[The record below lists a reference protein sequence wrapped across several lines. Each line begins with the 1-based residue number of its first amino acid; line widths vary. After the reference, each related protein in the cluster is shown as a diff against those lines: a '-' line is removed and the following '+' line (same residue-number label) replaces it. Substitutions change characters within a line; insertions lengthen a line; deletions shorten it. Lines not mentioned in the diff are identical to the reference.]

1 METGYEILNKK
12 LDEFISKYYKNQL
25 IKGSIY
31 GISLI
36 LVFYFTAVSLEYFGR
51 FNSLTR
57 GILFYTFCLSTLYV
71 LIKLILSPLLQLYKM
86 GNIISYNQ
94 AAKIIGNH
102 FFEVQDKL
110 LNVLQLKELSENLNF
125 QKHELL
131 IAGINQKIAELKPI
145 PFASAINFKENIKY
159 SRYLGGVL
167 FLLLLFALLL
177 PSFYTD
183 STLRLLK
190 YNEYFEIPSPFKFSI
205 QPTQLKTPRNTD
217 FDLQIQIGGDAIP
230 DKAYIDYDGTRIIL
244 EKESKTT
251 FFHSF
256 KNVQKNTSFR
266 IYADGFFSKEYLLE
280 VLPNPLLLDFTIKAT
295 YPKYTG
301 KQNETL
307 KNIGDIIVPE
317 GTKLKWEFNT
327 RDAENC
333 FFIFADSSI
342 KINPSNNSGLFEF
355 GTTGIKNFTYALTTS
370 NNLIHSKDTV
380 YYTASVIPDLHP
392 SIDLEEKMDSLN
404 KNYIYFKGLI
414 KDDYGFSALLFKYR
428 FITKE
433 GKTVEE
439 KFVSTP
445 IRFNKSSTQEPFF
458 HVLNINDFE
467 IKPGDEL
474 EYFFE
479 VWDNDAVN
487 GSKYA
492 RSSKAVYKS
501 LSIDEL
507 KKESEQK
514 STEIKQELE
523 SSINQVKKIQRELE
537 SLNKSLSNKK
547 QASWE
552 DKQKIENLLKM
563 QLNLQKNMENIQQKN
578 NNKNELRNKAEELDP
593 ALLEKQEKLQ
603 ELFDKLMTDE
613 MKELFKKLEEMLDKI
628 DKNQL
633 QQELEKMSLNNEDL
647 KKELDRSLE
656 LFKKLE
662 VEQKLEDLL
671 DKLNT
676 LNKEQQQLAKETEQ
690 SKGKNQEELKNKQDE
705 LNKQFEELRKEIDEL
720 EKMNNELEKPNK
732 LENTDKQEQEIENE
746 MQNSQQQLENNKN
759 KKASDAQKSAAEKM
773 EKLAEKMQESLSAM
787 QGGGQQQAED
797 LNKLREILEN
807 LIQLSFDQENLM
819 KQVKTTNTKDPNYV
833 KLTQKQKRIKDD
845 TKVIEDSLYALSKR
859 VIQLEADINREI
871 AEINMNITKA
881 INELAERNKE
891 NAQSRQQ
898 FAMTGFNNL
907 ALLIDEAVQ
916 AMQQQMA
923 QQIPGQGSCNKPGAS
938 GKPKPGNAS
947 LPSMKQLQE
956 QLNKQMQEMK
966 KSMEKGNQ
974 QGPGMKPGEQGGMNM
989 SKELAK
995 MAAEQQALRQQLQE
1009 LSEQLL
1015 KNGKNGSRALD
1026 DITKL
1031 MEQTETD
1038 IVNKNISAETIRRQQ
1053 DILTRLLE
1061 AENAER
1067 EREFEEKRESK
1078 EVKNYD
1084 LSNPERFFEYNKQM
1098 EQQIELLKTMPP
1110 TFNRFYKEKVAL
1122 YFKNIEQ

>member
-1 METGYEILNKK
+1 LETGYEILNKK
-12 LDEFISKYYKNQL
+12 LDEFIRKYYKNQL

-36 LVFYFTAVSLEYFGR
+36 LVFYFTAVCLEYFGR

-57 GILFYTFCLSTLYV
+57 GILFYAFCLSTLYV
-71 LIKLILSPLLQLYKM
+71 LIKLIVFPLLQLYKM

-145 PFASAINFKENIKY
+145 PFASAINFNENIKY
-159 SRYLGGVL
+159 SRYLGGVV
-167 FLLLLFALLL
+167 FLLLAFAFFL
-177 PSFYTD
+177 PSFYSD
-183 STLRLLK
+183 STIRLLK
-190 YNEYFEIPSPFKFSI
+190 YNEYFEIPSPFNFTINPS
-205 QPTQLKTPRNTD
+205 QLKTPRNTN
-217 FDLQIQIGGDAIP
+217 FDLRIQISGEAIP
-230 DKAYIDYDGTRIIL
+230 DKAYIDYEGTRIKL
-244 EKESKTT
+244 EKENKTQ
-251 FFHSF
+251 FFYSF
-256 KNVQKNTSFR
+256 KNVQKNIPFR
-266 IYADGFFSKEYLLE
+266 IYADGFFSKEFLLE

-295 YPKYTG
+295 YPTYTG
-301 KQNETL
+301 KQNELL
-307 KNIGDIIVPE
+307 KNTGDIIIPQ
-317 GTKLKWEFNT
+317 GTKIKWEFNT
-327 RDAENC
+327 RDAEN
-333 FFIFADSSI
+333 FYFIIADSSI
-342 KINPSNNSGLFEF
+342 KINPSNNLGLFEF
-355 GTTGIKNFTYALTTS
+355 SNTGIKNFTYALTTS
-370 NNLIHSKDTV
+370 NSLIHSRDTV
-380 YYTASVIPDLHP
+380 FYTVSVIPDLHP
-392 SIDLEEKMDSLN
+392 IIDLEEKTDSIN
-404 KNYIYFKGLI
+404 NNYIYFKGLI
-414 KDDYGFSALLFKYR
+414 KDDYGFSSLLFKSR
-428 FITKE
+428 FIAKE
-433 GKTVEE
+433 GKTVDE
-439 KFVSTP
+439 KYASTP
-445 IRFNKSSTQEPFF
+445 IRFNRSSTQEPFF
-458 HVLNINDFE
+458 YVLNLNDFDL
-467 IKPGDEL
+467 KPGDEL

-479 VWDNDAVN
+479 VWDNDAIN
-487 GSKYA
+487 GSKSA
-492 RSSKAVYKS
+492 RSSKTVYKS
-501 LSIDEL
+501 LSVDEL

-523 SSINQVKKIQRELE
+523 SSINQAKKIQRELE

-552 DKQKIENLLKM
+552 DKQKIETLLKM

-578 NNKNELRNKAEELDP
+578 TQKNDLRNKAEELDP

-613 MKELFKKLEEMLDKI
+613 MKELFKKLEEMLDNI

-671 DKLNT
+671 NKLNS

-690 SKGKNQEELKNKQDE
+690 SKGKNQEELKNKQEE
-705 LNKQFEELRKEIDEL
+705 LNKQFEELRKELNEL

-759 KKASDAQKSAAEKM
+759 KKASDSQKSAAEKM

-787 QGGGQQQAED
+787 QGGGEQQAED

-807 LIQLSFDQENLM
+807 LIQLSFDQEDLM
-819 KQVKTTNTKDPNYV
+819 KQVKTTSINDPNYI

-871 AEINMNITKA
+871 SEINMNIAKA
-881 INELAERNKE
+881 INELAERKKE

-938 GKPKPGNAS
+938 GKPKPGNSS

-974 QGPGMKPGEQGGMNM
+974 QGPGMKPGQQGGMNM

-1026 DITKL
+1026 DISKL

-1038 IVNKNISAETIRRQQ
+1038 IVNKNISSETIRRQQ

-1078 EVKNYD
+1078 EVKNYE

-1110 TFNRFYKEKVAL
+1110 TFNTFYKEKVAL